1 MLFTNTATF
10 DIIALSSITTKE
22 GRNMKVL
29 VLNGSPKGQN
39 SVTLQYAK
47 YLEKI
52 STQNCLDNGFD
63 FDYIN
68 VGKNVYSYS
77 NADKLQE
84 VLDKISEADMLVV
97 AYPVYTFLA
106 PSQLHR
112 FFEILDSNSVKLTDK
127 YVVQVTTSKRFYDV
141 TAHQVVKDIVCHLEG
156 KYVDGYSADMDDLL
170 NDDLR
175 AHFKNW
181 WDYVLYR
188 VNNDIYESARDT
200 ETTHNTYLPTAEPV
214 AKTGGKKVVVVT
226 DNTGNSSLAGLI
238 SDFVNLC
245 PYDVEV
251 VDLKSQGPKS
261 GCRGC
266 LKCAQ
271 TGVCVIKDGFSDLLN
286 DKINKADAVIMAFE
300 VVMHGISSTFKAY
313 YDRQFVNGHRPVTA
327 GQPTAYLVSGN
338 YESESNLKTYVEAK
352 SAVGGNLNCGVVC
365 DQTAT
370 AKDVEQLVSKLVYAL
385 DNKITPHKNFYE
397 VGGMRIF
404 RDMIWIMRGIMKLDY
419 DYYKKHNMLDFPQKK
434 RGTMIAMKLVGKL
447 MRSKA
452 INKKMPNMMEE
463 GMLMP
468 YKKIV
473 D

>member
-1 MLFTNTATF
+1 
-10 DIIALSSITTKE
+10 
-22 GRNMKVL
+22 
-29 VLNGSPKGQN
+29 
-39 SVTLQYAK
+39 
-47 YLEKI
+47 
-52 STQNCLDNGFD
+52 
-63 FDYIN
+63 
-68 VGKNVYSYS
+68 
-77 NADKLQE
+77 
-84 VLDKISEADMLVV
+84 MLVV

-112 FFEILDSNSVKLTDK
+112 FFEILDSNRVKLTDK

-141 TAHQVVKDIVCHLEG
+141 TAHQAVKGIVCHLEG

-188 VNNDIYESARDT
+188 VNNDIYENTRHT
-200 ETTHNTYLPTAEPV
+200 ETTHSTYLPTAEPV
-214 AKTGGKKVVVVT
+214 AKRHGKKVVVVT

>member
-1 MLFTNTATF
+1 
-10 DIIALSSITTKE
+10 
-22 GRNMKVL
+22 MKVL
-29 VLNGSPKGQN
+29 VLNGSPKGEY

-52 STQNCLDNGFD
+52 SARDHLDNGFD

-77 NADKLQE
+77 NLDKLQA
-84 VLDKISEADMLVV
+84 VLDKIAESDMLIF

-106 PSQLHR
+106 PSQLHK
-112 FFEILDSNSVKLTDK
+112 FFEILDSNGVKLTDK
-127 YVVQVTTSKRFYDV
+127 YVVQLTTSKRFYDV
-141 TAHQVVKDIVCHLEG
+141 TAHQAVKDVVQHLDG

-170 NDDLR
+170 NDGLR

-181 WDYVLYR
+181 WDYVIYR
-188 VNNDIYESARDT
+188 VNNDVYEKSALA

-214 AKTGGKKVVVVT
+214 AKRDGKKIIVVT
-226 DNTGNSSLAGLI
+226 DNTDNNSLTGMI
-238 SDFVNLC
+238 TDFVNLC
-245 PYDVEV
+245 PYNVEV
-251 VDLKSQGPKS
+251 IDLKSQGPKS

-286 DKINKADAVIMAFE
+286 DKINKADAVVMAFE
-300 VVMHGISSTFKAY
+300 TVMHTISSTFKAY

-338 YESESNLKTYVEAK
+338 YDGESNLKTYVEAK
-352 SAVGGNLNCGVVC
+352 SAVGGNLNCGVVS
-365 DQTAT
+365 DQNAT
-370 AKDVEQLVSKLVYAL
+370 VKDIENMVAKLTYAL
-385 DNKITPHKNFYE
+385 GNKVTPHKNFYE

-419 DYYKKHNMLDFPQKK
+419 DYYKKHDMLDFPQKK

-468 YKKIV
+468 YKKILE
-473 D
+473 

>member
-1 MLFTNTATF
+1 
-10 DIIALSSITTKE
+10 
-22 GRNMKVL
+22 MKIL
-29 VLNGSPKGQN
+29 VLNGSPKGEN

-47 YLEKI
+47 YLAKI
-52 STQNCLDNGFD
+52 SKDEFKGNVEFD
-63 FDYIN
+63 FAH
-68 VGKNVYSYS
+68 VGKNVYSYTHP
-77 NADKLQE
+77 DKLQV
-84 VLDKISEADMLVV
+84 VLDKINCADLLVV

-106 PSQLHR
+106 PSQLHK
-112 FFEILDSNSVKLTDK
+112 FFEILDSNKVDLSSK
-127 YVVQVTTSKRFYDV
+127 YVVQLTTSKRFYDV
-141 TAHQVVKDIVCHLEG
+141 TAHEAVKNMVLCLGG
-156 KYVDGYSADMDDLL
+156 KYVDGYSADMDDIL
-170 NDDLR
+170 NDKLR
-175 AHFKNW
+175 AHFEKW

-188 VNNDIYESARDT
+188 VNNDIYESCPKIEKPLKIYT
-200 ETTHNTYLPTAEPV
+200 PTAEPV
-214 AKTGGKKVVVVT
+214 AKRDGKKIIVVT
-226 DNTGNSSLAGLI
+226 DNTNNNSLTCMI
-238 SDFVNLC
+238 TDFVNLC
-245 PYDVEV
+245 PYNVEV
-251 VDLKSQGPKS
+251 IDLKSQGPKS

-271 TGVCVIKDGFSDLLN
+271 TGVCVIKDGFCDLLN
-286 DKINKADAVIMAFE
+286 DTINKADAVVMAFE

-327 GQPTAYLVSGN
+327 GQPTAYLVSGDYDGEAN
-338 YESESNLKTYVEAK
+338 IKTYVEAK

-370 AKDVEQLVSKLVYAL
+370 AKDVEQLVAKFTYAL
-385 DNKITPHKNFYE
+385 ENEVTPNKNFYE

-419 DYYKKHNMLDFPQKK
+419 DYYKKHDMLDFPQKK
-434 RGTMIAMKLVGKL
+434 RGTTIAMKLVGKL

-473 D
+473 E